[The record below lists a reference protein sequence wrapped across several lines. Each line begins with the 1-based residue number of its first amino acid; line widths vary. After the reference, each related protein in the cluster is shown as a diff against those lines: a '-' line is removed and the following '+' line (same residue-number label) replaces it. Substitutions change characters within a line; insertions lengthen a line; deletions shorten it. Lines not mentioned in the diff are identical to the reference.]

1 MGWILMQPADEK
13 ESQKSTAHIKKTRE
27 CLFDLFKNGAQ
38 LKPVAFGSCS
48 CDDMESKYHFSL
60 AK

>member
-38 LKPVAFGSCS
+38 LKPVAFGYHSGN
-48 CDDMESKYHFSL
+48 DMESK
-60 AK
+60 